1 MEGREDV
8 PKLCDTSVYAGSLT
22 RPNWTVVGDAPAASG
37 QIDGRGMPGERLK
50 CQVTG
55 GGLSAEH
62 KGVGDAVRNTG
73 SDPIRR
79 ASRMW

>member
-8 PKLCDTSVYAGSLT
+8 PKLCDTSVHAGSQT
-22 RPNWTVVGDAPAASG
+22 RPNWTVIGNAPAASG

-55 GGLSAEH
+55 KVCLLN
-62 KGVGDAVRNTG
+62 KGVGDEVRNTG